1 MVNSNAV
8 VPAMPKAEKPFTVR
22 CKFNKEVEY
31 TFKNLPR
38 TANDEIL
45 QTASLSLEQML
56 ALYQQAEIN
65 IATTDDYCRRENIA
79 PDGRAVMAV
88 PTTAMTLDEE
98 WCRNKRCDYP
108 HVAEMVCFPV
118 RKARRMPLITI
129 RKVVNA
135 QGVVTAVFAR
145 VADGA
150 HRVLASIENGEAA
163 VLCEVTIVEVVEEEA
178 TIYSTCNYR
187 TRPHAQL
194 DIYKARK
201 ASNDP
206 KIDEILESVRAVG
219 LEMSTDSRG
228 RAAYPNIKVPYA
240 LEEIYDKYGKGVLE
254 RVLFLVSQTSAHWR
268 CAESLGGDMLR
279 GLAMFID
286 KFEAAGFVNSTVVEQ
301 MFNDC
306 TPNILLN
313 TKNTAQTVEKM
324 LHVTVT
330 SDVSQY
336 FRHLSLCTTFLTT
349 YINRVKTMTRDK
361 AAGGTQLKAMLE
373 IWHEKKMPSFKR
385 DRVEFYH
392 NKLADLAPDL
402 AHIWV
407 IPESTSGF
415 FPSHITDNARSLR
428 TR

>member
-1 MVNSNAV
+1 MPNSNAV
-8 VPAMPKAEKPFTVR
+8 VPKVEKPFTVR

-45 QTASLSLEQML
+45 QTASLSLEQMI
-56 ALYQQAEIN
+56 ALYQQAELN
-65 IATTDDYCRRENIA
+65 IATTDDYCRRENIV
-79 PDGRAVMAV
+79 PDGRAIMAI
-88 PTTAMTLDEE
+88 PTTAMTLDDE

-108 HVAEMVCFPV
+108 HVAEMICFPV
-118 RKARRMPLITI
+118 RKARRMPLITM
-129 RKVVNA
+129 RRVVNE
-135 QGVVTAVFAR
+135 QGVVIAVFAR

-150 HRVLASIENGEAA
+150 HRVLASIENGEPA
-163 VLCEVTIVEVVEEEA
+163 VLCEVTIVDAVEDEA

-201 ASNDP
+201 ASSDP
-206 KIDEILESVRAVG
+206 KIDEILEIVQAAG

-268 CAESLGGDMLR
+268 CAESIGGDMLR
-279 GLAMFID
+279 SVAMFIE
-286 KFEAAGFVNSTVVEQ
+286 KFEAAGFANSTVVEQ
-301 MFNDC
+301 MFHHC
-306 TPNILLN
+306 TPSIVLDTEN
-313 TKNTAQTVEKM
+313 TKGTVEKL
-324 LHVTVT
+324 LHITLK
-330 SDVSQY
+330 SDESQY
-336 FRHLSLCTTFLTT
+336 FRHLSLCTTFLAL
-349 YINRVKTMTRDK
+349 YISRVKSMARDK
-361 AAGGTQLKAMLE
+361 TQGATQLKALLD
-373 IWHEKKMPSFKR
+373 IWHEKKLPAYKR

-407 IPESTSGF
+407 IPDSTSGF